1 MAGCEWRCRCRAGM
15 TGCLLGGAG
24 RVGGRVMGCPGRCL
38 MLPGAVGGLRG
49 WAGWRRRAGV
59 WGMGGF
65 LAGGMVRG
73 GRWCGRM
80 R

>member
-15 TGCLLGGAG
+15 MGRLLGGAG
-24 RVGGRVMGCPGRCL
+24 IVGGRVMGCPGRCL
-38 MLPGAVGGLRG
+38 MLPR
-49 WAGWRRRAGV
+49 AGWRGWGRRRLAGGV
-59 WGMGGF
+59 WVMGGWV
-65 LAGGMVRG
+65 AGGMVRG